1 VSAAT
6 ALHDRLVSLAAR
18 ARRRRKL
25 PPRRDWKI
33 NLGSGLVVAPGWT
46 NIDMGLPVLLAS
58 WPGPVHRVVHRLL
71 PPTSAIKRDYSGA
84 EMARILREHEFVHH
98 DVRYGIPV
106 PDASVAFIYTSHFLE
121 HMFVDD
127 AIALL
132 RDARRVLRPGGLLRV
147 CVPDLAHALDL
158 FRDGDHRRALGFFFL
173 GPGVSALTRHRYMWG
188 FEMLRDELL
197 KAGFASVTRCGYRS
211 GDTPDL
217 ETLDNRPD
225 ETLYVEARAPGF
237 VQTFEG

>member
-84 EMARILREHEFVHH
+84 EMA
-98 DVRYGIPV
+98 